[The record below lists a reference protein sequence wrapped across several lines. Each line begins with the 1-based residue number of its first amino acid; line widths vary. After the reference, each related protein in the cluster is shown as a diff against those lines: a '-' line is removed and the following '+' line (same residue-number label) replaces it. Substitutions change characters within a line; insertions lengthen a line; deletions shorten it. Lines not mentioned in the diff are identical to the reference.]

1 MVFVNYEVGSVA
13 SVGMDCENLKKD
25 RSSVLR
31 AESCSNHG
39 VVSKTTWLSCMLAL
53 LWIVV

>member
-1 MVFVNYEVGSVA
+1 MVFVNNEVDSVA

-39 VVSKTTWLSCMLAL
+39 VVSKTTWL
-53 LWIVV
+53 

>member
-1 MVFVNYEVGSVA
+1 MVFVNDEVGSVA

-31 AESCSNHG
+31 AESRSSNHG
-39 VVSKTTWLSCMLAL
+39 VVRKTTWL
-53 LWIVV
+53 